1 MARRVRHAHRQSP
14 AKVSVRAAH
23 PTSGSEGSNEN
34 GPRRA
39 RLVSIR
45 GSSPDQSWFI
55 REWVRVSFMNTY
67 TSSEQAMQAVTYQ

>member
-1 MARRVRHAHRQSP
+1 MKGEPAVRLAIEID
-14 AKVSVRAAH
+14 
-23 PTSGSEGSNEN
+23 PTRIVPRCRSSLPTNEN

-45 GSSPDQSWFI
+45 GAAPDQSWFI